1 MKYHLLVAASAL
13 VVGLG
18 MSGAAFAGG
27 NDHGGHGGDPGNNNH
42 GTTSATSA
50 AVALSDQ
57 DGAVMFNFAKG
68 TAGNNT
74 IGSVGGTGLVNMQQ
88 NNGANSILQ
97 DQNTLGAILNCS
109 CTSSSST
116 NVLDVSLAAS
126 EQNALVLGNVS
137 IGAENRTK
145 SGSES
150 GSGTFASA
158 ESSSSG
164 GSSGHDGHDS
174 HDSHGNNDGSRS
186 HAEAASGSFAHA
198 KTWSSSETAVAS
210 NNTLSSFTG
219 TGLYN
224 ISQNNGNNSMLQSGN
239 TVAAII
245 GK

>member
-1 MKYHLLVAASAL
+1 VKFNLLVAASAL

-18 MSGAAFAGG
+18 MSGVAFAH
-27 NDHGGHGGDPGNNNH
+27 DDGGDNNNH

-50 AVALSDQ
+50 AVALTDQ
-57 DGAVMFNFAKG
+57 DGAVIHNFAKG
-68 TAGNNT
+68 TVGANA
-74 IGSVGGTGLVNMQQ
+74 IGTVNGTGLVNIQQ

-137 IGAENRTK
+137 IGAQNKSANGSSAYSSTSTK
-145 SGSES
+145 NSAASTT
-150 GSGTFASA
+150 GSGVLTSASA
-158 ESSSSG
+158 DGDDAQASATG
-164 GSSGHDGHDS
+164 GNSAAQS
-174 HDSHGNNDGSRS
+174 NDNSTHNSNRS
-186 HAEAASGSFAHA
+186 WAFQS
-198 KTWSSSETAVAS
+198 TAVAS
-210 NNTLSSFTG
+210 SNSLSSFGG

-224 ISQNNGNNSMLQSGN
+224 ISQNNGNNSMLQSAN

>member
-1 MKYHLLVAASAL
+1 MKFHLLVAASAL

-18 MSGAAFAGG
+18 TSGMAFAGD
-27 NDHGGHGGDPGNNNH
+27 NHDPHGR

-57 DGAVMFNFAKG
+57 DGAVILNFAKG
-68 TAGNNT
+68 TDGANAIN
-74 IGSVGGTGLVNMQQ
+74 SVAGTGLVNIQQ

-126 EQNALVLGNVS
+126 AQSALVLGNVS
-137 IGAENRTK
+137 IGAENRTSK
-145 SGSES
+145 
-150 GSGTFASA
+150 
-158 ESSSSG
+158 
-164 GSSGHDGHDS
+164 GSSAGGGGGFIGD
-174 HDSHGNNDGSRS
+174 
-186 HAEAASGSFAHA
+186 EAAGGFFWHKARWDN
-198 KTWSSSETAVAS
+198 TETAVQSS
-210 NNTLSSFTG
+210 NGLGSFTG

-239 TVAAII
+239 TVAAIV